1 METDHSSF
9 TEQITKSL
17 FIRIALVSVVLAVLF
32 SLIAIYFERNRIS
45 QAVATDAREGAQ
57 RFIQQTGALFD
68 EINESN
74 IELLQKKAQAFVDT
88 RRASRLGHFV
98 ESRLFDSTGKML
110 IHITDDEYPNIKAV
124 QNELDTISQTT
135 APDSPLITK
144 VLRINDQPYLFV
156 SFPLVGK
163 SQQNLGYIRGIFALS
178 KAILKER
185 DSRITRTIFSVILV
199 VFLTALFLYPIVQLL
214 IKRVLKLSRGLLD
227 SNLEIIT
234 VLGSAIA
241 KRDSDTD
248 LHNYRVTIYAVKIAE
263 KLGLSITQIQSL
275 IKGSFLHDVGKI
287 GIRDNILLKPG
298 KLDESEFKIMKEHV
312 EHGLDIAKRAD
323 WLADAVDVINHHHEK
338 FDGSG
343 YPNGLAGS
351 DIPINARIFAIVDV
365 FDALTSQRPYK
376 AAFTITESLQILEQG
391 RNVHFDPKI
400 LDSFNSVAN
409 ALYGEFAKSDAD
421 HLKNVLSQI
430 THQYFLFGASVK
442 EHKNKT

>member
-17 FIRIALVSVVLAVLF
+17 FLRIALVSIVLAVVF
-32 SLIAIYFERNRIS
+32 SLVAVYLERNRIS
-45 QAVATDAREGAQ
+45 HAVSSDAREGAQ
-57 RFIQQTGALFD
+57 LFIQQTSELFE

-74 IELLQKKAQAFVDT
+74 LILLQKKARAFVET

-98 ESRLFDSTGKML
+98 ESRLFDPEGKLL
-110 IHITDDEYPNIKAV
+110 IHITDDKYADITAV
-124 QNELDTISQTT
+124 QAELDAIGQVVTSS
-135 APDSPLITK
+135 SPIVTQ
-144 VLRINDQPYLFV
+144 VVRINDQPYLFV
-156 SFPLVGK
+156 SFPLFNK
-163 SQQNLGYIRGIFALS
+163 TQQYMGYINGIFVPS
-178 KAILKER
+178 NAILEER
-185 DSRITRTIFSVILV
+185 DKRIVRTILSVILV
-199 VFLTALFLYPIVQLL
+199 VFLTALFLYPIVHLL

-248 LHNYRVTIYAVKIAE
+248 AHNYRVTIYAVKVAE
-263 KLGLSITQIQSL
+263 KLGLPTTQIQSL

-298 KLDESEFKIMKEHV
+298 KLDEAEFEIMKGHV
-312 EHGLDIAKRAD
+312 DHGVDIAKRAE
-323 WLADAVDVINHHHEK
+323 WLADAIDVIRHHHEK
-338 FDGSG
+338 YDGSG
-343 YPNGLAGS
+343 YPQGLLAD

-391 RNVHFDPKI
+391 RNKHFDPKI
-400 LDSFNSVAN
+400 LDSFNQIASV
-409 ALYGEFAKSDAD
+409 LHSEFTKTDSD
-421 HLKNVLSQI
+421 HLKKVLQQI
-430 THQYFLFGASVK
+430 TRQYFVFGASIK
-442 EHKNKT
+442 EHKNKS

>member
-17 FIRIALVSVVLAVLF
+17 FIRIALVSIVLAIVF
-32 SLIAIYFERNRIS
+32 SLVVVYLEGDRIS
-45 QAVATDAREGAQ
+45 HAVSSDAREGAQ
-57 RFIQQTGALFD
+57 RFIQQTSELFD
-68 EINESN
+68 QINESN
-74 IELLQKKAQAFVDT
+74 LKLLQKKARDFVET

-98 ESRLFDSTGKML
+98 ESRLFDPDGKLL
-110 IHITDDEYPNIKAV
+110 IQITDDEYPDIKAV
-124 QNELDTISQTT
+124 QAELDSVDQVVTSSSPIVTNVVHISG
-135 APDSPLITK
+135 
-144 VLRINDQPYLFV
+144 RPYLFV
-156 SFPLVGK
+156 SFPLFGNTQKNVGY
-163 SQQNLGYIRGIFALS
+163 LRGMFAPS
-178 KAILKER
+178 KAILEER
-185 DSRITRTIFSVILV
+185 DKRIARTIFSVILV
-199 VFLTALFLYPIVQLL
+199 VFLTALFLYPIVHLL

-248 LHNYRVTIYAVKIAE
+248 SHNYRVTIYAVKIAE
-263 KLGLSITQIQSL
+263 RLGLPTTQIQSL

-298 KLDESEFKIMKEHV
+298 KLDKAEFDIMKEHV
-312 EHGLDIAKRAD
+312 NHGVDITQRAE
-323 WLADAVDVINHHHEK
+323 WLSDAVDVISHHHEK

-343 YPNGLAGS
+343 YPQGLSGD

-391 RNVHFDPKI
+391 RNKHFDPHI
-400 LDSFNSVAN
+400 LDSFNNIAS
-409 ALYGEFAKSDAD
+409 ALHSEFTKCDAD
-421 HLKNVLSQI
+421 HLKKVLHQI
-430 THQYFLFGASVK
+430 KRQYFVFGASVE
-442 EHKNKT
+442 EHKNKS